1 MSGGGAPP
9 TEPPGRAPHGCQPS
23 DRWPE
28 SANLQRCAGE
38 FVHRPSMAACPLP
51 KRNAPATA
59 GAANSPEQGC
69 THDGDCAAQPNG
81 YCTKWFVPTLT
92 RQCVYACETDA
103 ECGPGKVCGCQGGFF
118 HSASSAEIVLGQCIP
133 AGCSSDAEC
142 GAGLLCI
149 SPLVAGVCAEPV
161 PSGFRCQTP
170 EDRCSGHEDCGS
182 GYFRCEHQGER
193 FACIEQSGAGGSCG
207 RPFLVRGVAR
217 AAELTRASR
226 WTDVALYSDLPALPP
241 AVRARIAAYYGRAAA
256 MEHASIAAF
265 ARFSLQ
271 LLALGAPASLV
282 EASAQALVDE
292 TRHARLCFGLAARYA
307 DGDMAPGQLDV
318 NGALDPVD
326 LLDIV
331 RLVIDEGCAGESIA
345 ALEACAAADLA
356 TDRSVKPLLAEI
368 AADETRHAE
377 LAFRFVAWAAER
389 DARVAGVVRLQIAKL
404 LAEDGSALDSA
415 CDGGT
420 LGETEVLLAHG
431 VLDAAN
437 RRLVRSTA
445 LRDVVVPALRAL
457 AVSGRAGARA
467 SLRLS

>member
-1 MSGGGAPP
+1 M
-9 TEPPGRAPHGCQPS
+9 C
-23 DRWPE
+23 
-28 SANLQRCAGE
+28 
-38 FVHRPSMAACPLP
+38 
-51 KRNAPATA
+51 K
-59 GAANSPEQGC
+59 
-69 THDGDCAAQPNG
+69 HDGDCAAQPNG
-81 YCTKWFVPTLT
+81 YCTNWFVPTIT

-118 HSASSAEIVLGQCIP
+118 HSSNSVEIVLGQCIE
-133 AGCSSDAEC
+133 ADCSSDAEC
-142 GAGLLCI
+142 GVGLLCI
-149 SPLVAGVCAEPV
+149 SPLVAGLCAEPV

-193 FACIEQSGAGGSCG
+193 FACIEQSGAGGACG
-207 RPFLVRGVAR
+207 RPFLVRGVPR
-217 AAELTRASR
+217 TAELTRAAS
-226 WTDVALYSDLPALPP
+226 WTDVRPLGESSTLSPA
-241 AVRARIAAYYGRAAA
+241 ARARIAEHYGRAAA

-271 LLALGAPASLV
+271 LLALGAPLSLV

-307 DGDMAPGQLDV
+307 DGDMAPGPLDV
-318 NGALDPVD
+318 NGALEQVD
-326 LLDIV
+326 LLEVV
-331 RLVIDEGCAGESIA
+331 RLVIDEGCVGESVA
-345 ALEACAAADLA
+345 ALEARAAADLA

-389 DARVAGVVRLQIAKL
+389 DARVAGVVRLRIAKL
-404 LAEDGSALDSA
+404 LAEGGSALDSA
-415 CDGGT
+415 CDGET
-420 LGETEVLLAHG
+420 LGDSEVLLAHG

-437 RRLVRSTA
+437 RRLVQGTA

-457 AVSGRAGARA
+457 AVSERTGAVA
-467 SLRLS
+467 SLSLS